1 MVKKYTSFA
10 NTQYLL
16 GFKGRSLAIGTLNAG
31 DGSTDLSSISIPI
44 LSSPK
49 SLFVR
54 VNNLTQQSINAQ
66 LGNSYS
72 KIIAHLPRLD
82 SAGNEVGA
90 LHFEPN
96 QLVYVA
102 LQNVQDIYLNSIDID
117 LVYDNET
124 YADCLSG
131 KSIVV
136 LHVRKRQK

>member
-1 MVKKYTSFA
+1 LRV
-10 NTQYLL
+10 
-16 GFKGRSLAIGTLNAG
+16 GTFDAG
-31 DGSTDLSSISIPI
+31 DGSTELESVSIPLLI
-44 LSSPK
+44 SPK

-72 KIIAHLPRLD
+72 KIIAHLPRFD

-96 QLVYVA
+96 QLVYVS
-102 LQNVQDIYLNSIDID
+102 LQNSQDLYLNSIDID

-124 YADCLSG
+124 YAECLSG

-136 LHVRKRQK
+136 LHIRKRQV